1 MDNLIKEK
9 VSTAEVVIS
18 FLEKRFVTGISSF
31 IFGGVVIAIVFLI
44 FVVPNKNDRINE
56 LEEDRDEWKSLYLN
70 SPTNMLD
77 IYKMFNNVKNNK
89 IELIEEETIIS
100 KDIQDIQENVEKSN
114 KELEKLKSKLK

>member
-1 MDNLIKEK
+1 MNDLIKEK

-44 FVVPNKNDRINE
+44 FVIPNKNDRINE
-56 LEEDRDEWKSLYLN
+56 LEKDRDEWKSLYLN

-77 IYKMFNNVKNNK
+77 IYKMFNNIKNNK

-100 KDIQDIQENVEKSN
+100 KDIQNIQENVEKSN

>member
-1 MDNLIKEK
+1 MDNLIKKK
-9 VSTAEVVIS
+9 VSTAEVVVS

-31 IFGGVVIAIVFLI
+31 VFGGVVIAIVFLI

-56 LEEDRDEWKSLYLN
+56 LEKDRDEWKSLYLR
-70 SPTNMLD
+70 SPANMLD
-77 IYKMFNNVKNNK
+77 IYRMFDNVKNNK

-100 KDIQDIQENVEKSN
+100 KDIQNIQENVEKSN

>member
-1 MDNLIKEK
+1 MSNLIKEK

-18 FLEKRFVTGISSF
+18 FLERRFVTGISSF
-31 IFGGVVIAIVFLI
+31 IFGGVVIAVVFLF
-44 FVVPNKNDRINE
+44 FVIPNKKDRIKE
-56 LEEDRDEWKSLYLN
+56 LEKDRDEWKSLYLN

-77 IYKMFNNVKNNK
+77 IYRMFDNVRNNK

-100 KDIQDIQENVEKSN
+100 KDIQNIQENVERSN